1 MPLRSAPSTR
11 PVRPSRQI
19 VEALGIAIRDGLCGL
34 DVHAA
39 PTDDDVAEEEE
50 EEEEEEEV
58 QINNDEN
65 SAEVGEDPAAEEEVV
80 RIASDPGQP
89 SHKQVEEHR
98 TRGHIPYRSWCQW
111 CNLGRG
117 RGQPHRARPDSAIPI
132 GALDYFFLT
141 EAGVKFHS
149 GLELGEQAF

>member
-11 PVRPSRQI
+11 PVRPSDQI
-19 VEALGIAIRDGLCGL
+19 CEALGISNRDGLCGL

-39 PTDDDVAEEEE
+39 PTDDDVAEE

-89 SHKQVEEHR
+89 SHRQVEEHR

-111 CNLGRG
+111 CNLG
-117 RGQPHRARPDSAIPI
+117 
-132 GALDYFFLT
+132 
-141 EAGVKFHS
+141 
-149 GLELGEQAF
+149 